1 MLVSRCVGRRQR
13 GGGRVAPSKRDG
25 AASSRMGVAHY
36 NERSVFRSILGLGR
50 TLLAEQV
57 GPNDHAEPRAS
68 PPGALDSRSNPTGWI
83 ALLTIEHP
91 SSGVPCTCQ
100 TRVRSQSDINP
111 QNAML
116 LIRTEREDT

>member
-83 ALLTIEHP
+83 ALLTIEHHP
-91 SSGVPCTCQ
+91 PAY
-100 TRVRSQSDINP
+100 RAPVRRAFVLNRILTQRAP
-111 QNAML
+111 
-116 LIRTEREDT
+116 